1 MQTPLFNWLEKRGAG
16 VLLHPSCLP
25 GHQGIGT
32 FNAQVDRFLDFLQAA
47 GMSTWQICPLGPTG
61 YGDSPY
67 QCFSAF
73 AGNPYLIDLGDLASR
88 GLFNAA
94 ELSPITQLA
103 PGHVDYG
110 ALYRIKWAL
119 LQTAFD
125 RYQKNGSPPLD
136 GESFAGFK
144 KRQADWL
151 DDYALF
157 RALKDFHGGKA
168 WTDWPAESRVFAK
181 AGRSPLREK
190 LAAASEAHRFY
201 QYVFFAQWRRVRQEA
216 SRRQIAIIG
225 DLPIFVAA
233 DSADVWS
240 HPDLFELDQSTG
252 RPMAV
257 AGVPPDYFSADG
269 QLWGNPLYAW
279 QRHAS
284 DGYAWW
290 ISRLRAAFEL
300 YDIARIDH
308 FRGFESYWRVPLPAA
323 NARTG
328 AWISGPGIDLFR
340 AIQRAQPKAK
350 IIAEDLG
357 LMTPGVVRLREETGL
372 PGMAVL
378 QFAFGGGPDN
388 LYLPQNLLKNQV
400 VYPGTHDND
409 TSLGWYATADENTR
423 DHFRRYLRVSGAE
436 AGWDLIRASYA
447 AVSRLA
453 VIPIQDILSLGSE
466 ARLNS
471 PGKPEGN
478 WQWRLSG
485 PQLDRLAGGTARY
498 LRELGELTGRC

>member
-1 MQTPLFNWLEKRGAG
+1 MQTPLFNWLENRGAG

-32 FNAQVDRFLDFLQAA
+32 FDAHVDRFLDFLQEA
-47 GMSTWQICPLGPTG
+47 GMSNWQICPLGPTG

-73 AGNPYLIDLGDLASR
+73 AGNPYLIDLGDLALR
-88 GLFNAA
+88 GLLTAA
-94 ELSPITQLA
+94 ELSPITRLA
-103 PGHVDYG
+103 PAHVDFG
-110 ALYRIKWAL
+110 TLYRVKWAL
-119 LQTAFD
+119 LQSAFD
-125 RYQKNGSPPLD
+125 RWRESGAPDLE
-136 GESFAGFK
+136 GESFAAFK

-151 DDYALF
+151 DAYSLF

-168 WTDWPAESRVFAK
+168 WTEWPADSRNFAN
-181 AGRSPLREK
+181 AGRSPLRKK
-190 LAAASEAHRFY
+190 LSAACEAHRFY
-201 QYVFFAQWRRVRQEA
+201 QYVFFAQWRRVRKEA
-216 SRRQIAIIG
+216 ARRKISIIG

-240 HPDLFELDQSTG
+240 HPELFEVDQATG
-252 RPMAV
+252 RPSAV
-257 AGVPPDYFSADG
+257 AGVPPDYFSEDG
-269 QLWGNPLYAW
+269 QFWGNPLYAW
-279 QRHAS
+279 ERHAA

-290 ISRLRAAFEL
+290 LSRLRTSFEL

-328 AWISGPGIDLFR
+328 AWIQGPGIDFFR
-340 AIQRAQPKAK
+340 AIRRAQPGAR

-378 QFAFGGGPDN
+378 QFAFGGGEDN
-388 LYLPQNLLKNQV
+388 LYLPHNLARNQI

-409 TSLGWYATADENTR
+409 TSLGWYAAADEGVR
-423 DHFRRYLRVSGAE
+423 DHVRRYLRVSGAE
-436 AGWDLIRASYA
+436 IGWDLVRAAYA

-453 VIPIQDILSLGSE
+453 IISVPDILALGSE
-466 ARLNS
+466 ARLNT

-478 WQWRLSG
+478 WQWRLSEAQMDG
-485 PQLDRLAGGTARY
+485 LSGAAAQY
-498 LRELGELTGRC
+498 LRELGRLNGRC

>member
-1 MQTPLFNWLEKRGAG
+1 MQTPLFNWLENRGAG

-32 FNAQVDRFLDFLQAA
+32 FDAHVDRFLDFLQEA

-73 AGNPYLIDLGDLASR
+73 AGNPYLIDLGDLALR
-88 GLFNAA
+88 GLLTAA
-94 ELSPITQLA
+94 ELSPVTRLA
-103 PGHVDYG
+103 PGHVDFG
-110 ALYRIKWAL
+110 TLYRVKWAL
-119 LQTAFD
+119 LQSAFD
-125 RYQKNGSPPLD
+125 RWRESGAPDLE
-136 GESFAGFK
+136 GESFGAFK

-151 DDYALF
+151 DAYALF

-168 WTDWPAESRVFAK
+168 WTEWPAESRNFAN
-181 AGRSPLREK
+181 ASRSPLRKK
-190 LAAASEAHRFY
+190 LSGACEAHRFY
-201 QYVFFAQWRRVRQEA
+201 QYVFFAQWLRIRKEAARRKI
-216 SRRQIAIIG
+216 SIIG

-240 HPDLFELDQSTG
+240 HPELFEVDQATG
-252 RPMAV
+252 RPAAV
-257 AGVPPDYFSADG
+257 AGVPPDYFSEDG
-269 QLWGNPLYAW
+269 QFWGNPLYAW
-279 QRHAS
+279 ERHAA

-290 ISRLRAAFEL
+290 LSRLRASFEL

-328 AWISGPGIDLFR
+328 AWIPGPGIDFFR
-340 AIQRAQPKAK
+340 AIRRAQPGAK

-378 QFAFGGGPDN
+378 QFAFGGGEDN
-388 LYLPQNLLKNQV
+388 LYLPHNLVRSQV
-400 VYPGTHDND
+400 LYPGTHDND
-409 TSLGWYATADENTR
+409 TSLGWYATADEGVR
-423 DHFRRYLRVSGAE
+423 DHVRRYLRVSGAE
-436 AGWDLIRASYA
+436 IGWDLVRAAYA

-453 VIPIQDILSLGSE
+453 VISVPDILALGSE
-466 ARLNS
+466 ARLNT

-478 WQWRLSG
+478 WQWRLSEAQMDG
-485 PQLDRLAGGTARY
+485 LSGTSARY
-498 LRELGELTGRC
+498 LRELGRLNGRC